1 MNTFHQQHENKPNLE
16 SMMEKFLR
24 VQEEQNETI
33 KNLTSQVASQFAS
46 QASHIS
52 QLFAHGKML
61 ENQIASQ
68 ASTSN
73 FRQPGKL
80 PSQPENPREHVNAIM
95 LRNGK

>member
-24 VQEEQNETI
+24 VQEEQNKTI
-33 KNLTSQVASQFAS
+33 KNLTSQVASQAS
-46 QASHIS
+46 QIS

-73 FRQPGKL
+73 F
-80 PSQPENPREHVNAIM
+80 
-95 LRNGK
+95 